1 MVAKRW
7 REGMGVQGCGGRD
20 VGRIEG
26 RDGKAGMGA
35 QGWGWEGRDEGTGWG
50 QKDGGRDGGRIEG
63 RDGGTELREGMG
75 GRMGAQGW

>member
-20 VGRIEG
+20 
-26 RDGKAGMGA
+26 
-35 QGWGWEGRDEGTGWG
+35 
-50 QKDGGRDGGRIEG
+50 GGRIEA